1 MPIAPI
7 DYSIDVKS
15 PIENAVAGLQ
25 AGGAIRNTLLQQQQQ
40 QQQMQLQQQMQTDL
54 AKLAGNPNAT
64 AQDYAGMMVKYP
76 QLSEHFKRSFDVLN
90 GDQQQTTLSDATQA
104 YAALQSGKP
113 DIAVNLLKDKAN
125 AYRNS
130 GNEGQAKKLET
141 LAQTIEI
148 NPNAGKTSTAL
159 MLSSIMGPE
168 KFATTFSTLG
178 DQQRAQELQPGKLA
192 ETNANASIAES
203 NALIKSV
210 EASNAPTK
218 TQLENTKTA
227 ADIEATKLKGQIDA
241 LDVQIKQANSE
252 TDRGRLQL
260 ERDKLNGELQVK
272 LGAQQSD
279 TQNQLD
285 TVNNSLA
292 TVNGILKHPI
302 MQSSFG
308 VGSTIGKIASKIPGT
323 DNKDFD
329 AMLDTLKSQQ
339 FLTAAKEMKGMGAL
353 SDAEGARIE
362 RAVASLD
369 RDQSPAAFK
378 TALTTIKT
386 TLERAQAK
394 IVGSGKLPQSGGAFV
409 MQHPVYGVV
418 NDGTIN
424 KLLAQFPGA
433 TREQVIN
440 YLKQSGGK

>member
-1 MPIAPI
+1 MEPIN
-7 DYSIDVKS
+7 YNIDVKS
-15 PIENAVAGLQ
+15 PIENAVSGLQ
-25 AGGAIRNTLLQQQQQ
+25 AGLQMQQGMMQIEQLKQQQAAQR
-40 QQQMQLQQQMQTDL
+40 QMQLDL
-54 AKLAGNPNAT
+54 ANLSSNKNAT
-64 AQDYAGMMVKYP
+64 AQDYASMMVKYP

-90 GDQQQTTLSDATQA
+90 GDQQQSMVSDATQA

-113 DIAVNLLKDKAN
+113 DIAVQLLNDKAAAYENGGN
-125 AYRNS
+125 AQ
-130 GNEGQAKKLET
+130 QAGKLKAFAK
-141 LAQTIEI
+141 LIEI
-148 NPNAGKTSTAL
+148 NPSAAKTSTAL
-159 MLSSIMGPE
+159 MLSSVMGAD

-178 DQQRAQELQPGKLA
+178 DQQRAQDKAPAELAK
-192 ETNANASIAES
+192 ANADASVAES

-210 EASNAPTK
+210 EATNAPTK
-218 TQLENTKTA
+218 TQLENTKAA
-227 ADIEATKLKGQIDA
+227 ADIEATRLKQQIDA

-260 ERDKLNGELQVK
+260 ERDKLNGELQMK

-285 TVNNSLA
+285 TVNNSLS

-308 VGSTIGKIASKIPGT
+308 VGSTIGKMLGAVPGT
-323 DNKDFD
+323 DNKDFN